1 MSETDVN
8 KILSGSKFL
17 YSIFQDTRTYR
28 LCARMLTATSANAL
42 HCLGL
47 RALRHRMYKIK
58 MYLFIMRIFVTKR
71 YKQIIFFFGPR
82 QVAGVV
88 VGVAVV
94 VVVAKH

>member
-1 MSETDVN
+1 MLAKS
-8 KILSGSKFL
+8 
-17 YSIFQDTRTYR
+17 FQDTYR

-82 QVAGVV
+82 LVAGVVVV

-94 VVVAKH
+94 VAKH